1 MALLRVLLNF
11 THATDHVLEETAG
24 HVLAGLYGGGAAT
37 FPKPPVT
44 QAALQAALTGF
55 TSAVAAQ
62 KQGGPAATA
71 AKGVAADALISLL
84 RQLALYV
91 QTVVQGIA
99 DPGQSMVALL
109 SSGFEAVSNN
119 RSQGPLDTPNINDI
133 ENVGTGRLK
142 LDIDPVPNARVYEVQ
157 SKTGAGD
164 WASAGLFQNSR
175 GLIVT
180 GLTPGTM
187 YTFQVRAVGGSTGQ
201 SDRSNPVGHMS
212 L

>member
-1 MALLRVLLNF
+1 M
-11 THATDHVLEETAG
+11 
-24 HVLAGLYGGGAAT
+24 
-37 FPKPPVT
+37 
-44 QAALQAALTGF
+44 TGF
-55 TSAVAAQ
+55 TAAVAAQ
-62 KQGGPAATA
+62 RQGGSAATA
-71 AKGVAADALISLL
+71 AKQVAADALVSLL
-84 RQLALYV
+84 RRLALYV

-109 SSGFEAVSNN
+109 ASGFEAVSNN
-119 RSQGPLDTPNINDI
+119 RSQGPLSTPNIRDI

-157 SKTGAGD
+157 SKMGAGD
-164 WASAGLFQNSR
+164 WVSAGLFQNSR

-180 GLTPGTM
+180 GLTPGTT

-201 SDRSNPVGHMS
+201 SDWSNPVGHMS